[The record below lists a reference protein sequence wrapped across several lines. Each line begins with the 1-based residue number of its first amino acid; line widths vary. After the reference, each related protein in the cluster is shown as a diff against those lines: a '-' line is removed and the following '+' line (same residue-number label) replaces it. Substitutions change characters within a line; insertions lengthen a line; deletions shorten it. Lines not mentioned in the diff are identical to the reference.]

1 MRKRVLAVWLVAA
14 FTSVAQAGVVIDL
27 QPQFQGPPQP
37 GQLIPVDVLL
47 SSNEGLIPNIRSF
60 QFDVQDNTP
69 GGQFSNEIFVDPNF
83 PGRWQWSAPMTGPF
97 WFTLDPIPVPRANY
111 ILQAPQPN
119 ELINLTN
126 VPTKVASITVLFN
139 SPGFLDV
146 TNRDDPNP
154 NPIDEGASFR
164 SGFGVNIDGN
174 PVRDF
179 SVFGGPPIGE
189 VLGGRVF
196 IPEPATLVLLALGTA
211 TLLRRRRAA

>member
-1 MRKRVLAVWLVAA
+1 MGKWVSAVCLMAALA
-14 FTSVAQAGVVIDL
+14 TVAQAGVVIDL
-27 QPQFQGPPQP
+27 QPNFQGPPQP

-83 PGRWQWSAPMTGPF
+83 PDRWQWSAPMTGPN
-97 WFTLDPIPVPRANY
+97 WFTLDPIPVPRANW
-111 ILQAPQPN
+111 ILPQPQPGQ
-119 ELINLTN
+119 LINLTN
-126 VPTKVASITVLFN
+126 VPQKVASITVQFN

-154 NPIDEGASFR
+154 NPIDEGAFFR
-164 SGFGVNIDGN
+164 SGFGMNIDGN

-179 SVFGGPPIGE
+179 SVFGGGE

-196 IPEPATLVLLALGTA
+196 IPEPATLALLALGTA
-211 TLLRRRRAA
+211 TLLRRRRSA